1 MCKGWSDIQKSI
13 YAGLKDIG
21 GEAAGYFK
29 SALTYYYDSSLS
41 NRVSHLAHDA
51 REIDGGLRDIFS
63 PEKLKKKTEKEL
75 ILKDI
80 TKIFGNESKEYKGH
94 IASILVALDVE
105 EKDEFAKEW
114 WSVATNFARYAHRN
128 GIWKNE
134 RSFEEFKPL
143 WERYEKVL
151 FKLVGSYYAIIARI
165 DHLINLGEITYESE
179 GLLLNL
185 LKQSP
190 YFEYFFRNIN
200 NIKWFDFLKKYGY
213 FSPEQIKHDDQNNV
227 IFWSPLIYLEKISK
241 ESTCGKELI
250 EIVNNLVFFSL
261 EDNSANRRKNSDYR
275 IWWYC
280 VKILNNL
287 PAAAIKVFLPVDNFK
302 TWLLVWTD
310 SSLGGDLA
318 ISDIGEDL
326 LPKFLQD
333 DFGPDHS
340 YAEAIVEAITAIKIG
355 GKPHSLAKREDVVL
369 NWGTYWVLDA
379 FRKHATLIGQKCSRS
394 LILGIADKLRKV
406 LEYGHQDYHV
416 DVNMGSD
423 IYRVALSRVNLD
435 EPKYSGIS
443 FKENE
448 YRCVIKQFSAEQI
461 KEPDLKKDLWERY
474 NIEPKIDIVN
484 FTFVALTE
492 DSFAAE
498 IKKQLPAGVDWQNTV
513 DFKNRLALMYRGFYA
528 DYSQIWCKSL
538 AVGGEHDTY
547 SSTEEILTV
556 ILRDVLLAKCDK
568 NSADGL
574 EILKIFLTDKYRFP
588 IFKRFVLLCIDKY
601 WEKYPGLLEEFFSLI
616 PKALDESDF
625 EVELQDIFKKHNASF
640 SSEFNAKLLALINQP
655 PEFILEEKDKREIA
669 PYWWKFRWLSPL
681 RENPYFSAL
690 YEETKQKVQPQ
701 DGKPYEPERSSSFKG
716 GIVTHK
722 SSITKEEFLQKPID
736 EIIHSLA
743 NFKDVDF
750 WPGSFEGKP
759 DKEGLANALQEAV
772 KENSKK
778 FTNELFKFKSVKYYY
793 LYHIIRGLEGAWNTE
808 KPLDWST
815 IFDFILEY
823 FNRDKDLIIKE
834 ATEGQG
840 GNTSEGR
847 YLRIVEAVV
856 ELISDGSKADAR
868 AFAPE
873 YFDKVEQ
880 IFDLIIPLLKGDEH
894 PSNSSRGTVNYA
906 LNTTLGRA
914 IMAYITFSLRVA
926 RATQK
931 RIKDWGK
938 GKFERF
944 LPIGVDGFVW
954 FGFHLPQMKYLDS
967 DYTVEKIKDF
977 AEKDSND
984 SVWQMFMEGYLTGA
998 QIYDDLYK
1006 LMRKNYEKAIQ
1017 STVFKGRV
1025 DDRLVEHVCVGYL
1038 YLNETLTDKNSLFW
1052 KILDESDTVDKRGR
1066 WKDIARFFW
1075 RKSKQWEKQE
1085 KVGEDAEKLKSIQKK
1100 IVDFWSWTVEEQD
1113 FVKSKLGEDYEAFL
1127 SQMAFLT
1134 VWLDKID
1141 DNSEKLL
1148 MQSAPYI
1155 DIDHSSGFFIEY
1167 LTKFEDQESRKRIGK
1182 IFKKVLET
1190 STPMF
1195 KEEEVILLVERL
1207 YELGKTYP
1215 QSKSDADDICNT
1227 YGKRGVHFLRETF
1240 FKNNK

>member
-1 MCKGWSDIQKSI
+1 MCKEWSDTQKSI

-21 GEAAGYFK
+21 GEAAGYFE
-29 SALTYYYDSSLS
+29 SALTYYYNDSLS
-41 NRVSHLAHDA
+41 NRVSFLAHAA

-63 PEKLKKKTEKEL
+63 PERLKKRTEKRL

-80 TKIFGNESKEYKGH
+80 TKIFGDESKEYKGH

-114 WSVATNFARYAHRN
+114 WSVATKFAKYAHRS
-128 GIWKNE
+128 GIWKTE
-134 RSFEEFKPL
+134 RKFEEFKPL
-143 WERYEKVL
+143 WEQYEKVL

-165 DHLINLGEITYESE
+165 DRLINLEEITYESM
-179 GLLLNL
+179 GTLVNL
-185 LKQSP
+185 LKQKP
-190 YFEYFFRNIN
+190 YFEYFFRKLN
-200 NIKWFDFLKKYGY
+200 NLGWFEFLKGNGY
-213 FSPEQIKHDDQNNV
+213 FAPEQIQYDDQNNA
-227 IFWSPLIYLEKISK
+227 IFWDVLFYLEKISIR
-241 ESTCGKELI
+241 ENYGRELVGI
-250 EIVNNLVFFSL
+250 INNLIFFSQKRKL
-261 EDNSANRRKNSDYR
+261 EKKRGINNYQ
-275 IWWYC
+275 IWWFC

-287 PAAAIKVFLPVDNFK
+287 PAIVIKTTLTVDTFK
-302 TWLLVWTD
+302 IWLSVWID

-318 ISDIGEDL
+318 INDIGKDL

-333 DFGPDHS
+333 DFGPDYS

-355 GKPHSLAKREDVVL
+355 GKSHALAEREDIVL

-379 FRKHATLIGQKCSRS
+379 FRKHMTLIGQKCSRN

-406 LEYGHQDYHV
+406 LEYRHQNYHV
-416 DVNMGSD
+416 DVNIGSD
-423 IYRVALSRVNLD
+423 IYRVSLLRVISSN
-435 EPKYSGIS
+435 PKDTGID
-443 FKENE
+443 FEENE

-461 KEPDLKKDLWERY
+461 KQPDLKKDLWERY

-492 DSFAAE
+492 DSFTAE
-498 IKKQLPAGVDWQNTV
+498 IKKQLPVGIAWQKAV
-513 DFKNRLALMYRGFYA
+513 YLKNRIALMYRGFYA

-538 AVGGEHDTY
+538 TVGSEHDTY

-588 IFKRFVLLCIDKY
+588 ILKRFVLLCIDNYWGKY
-601 WEKYPGLLEEFFSLI
+601 YGLFEEFFSLI
-616 PKALDESDF
+616 PKALEESDF
-625 EVELQDIFKKHNASF
+625 EVELYDILKKHNVSF

-655 PEFILEEKDKREIA
+655 PEFTFEEKDKREIA

-681 RENPYFSAL
+681 RGNPYFSSL
-690 YEETKQKVQPQ
+690 YEETKQKVQPK
-701 DGKPYEPERSSSFKG
+701 DGKPYEPERSSSFEG
-716 GIVTHK
+716 GIITHK
-722 SSITKEEFLQKPID
+722 SSITKEEFLQNPID
-736 EIIHSLA
+736 EIIHSLV
-743 NFKDVDF
+743 NFKDVDLQ
-750 WPGSFEGKP
+750 GSFEGKP

-772 KENSKK
+772 KENPKK
-778 FTNELFKFKSVKYYY
+778 FTDELPKFKSVNYYY
-793 LYHIIRGLEGAWNTE
+793 LYYIIRGLKGAWNTE
-808 KPLDWST
+808 KPLEWGA
-815 IFDFILEY
+815 ICNFILEY
-823 FNRDKDLIIKE
+823 LNRDKNLIIKE
-834 ATEGQG
+834 ATEGQD

-847 YLRIVEAVV
+847 YLWIVEAVV

-880 IFDLIIPLLKGDEH
+880 IFDLIIPLLKGEEH
-894 PSNSSRGTVNYA
+894 PTNSSMGIVNYT
-906 LNTTLGRA
+906 LNTTLGRT

-931 RIKDWGK
+931 RKDDWGK
-938 GKFERF
+938 EKFGRF
-944 LPIGVDGFVW
+944 LLIGVEGFVW
-954 FGFHLPQMKYLDS
+954 FGFYLPQMKYLDS

-984 SVWQMFMEGYLTGA
+984 SGWQMFMEGYLTGA

-1017 STVFKGRV
+1017 STVLKGRV

-1038 YLNETLTDKNSLFW
+1038 YLDETLTDKNSLFW
-1052 KILDESDTVDKRGR
+1052 EILDESDTVDKRGR

-1075 RKSKQWEKQE
+1075 RKSKRWKKQE
-1085 KVGEDAEKLKSIQKK
+1085 KNEENDEKLKTIQKK
-1100 IVDFWSWTVEEQD
+1100 ILDFWKWTVEKQD
-1113 FVKSKLGEDYEAFL
+1113 FVKSKLGEDYKSFL

-1141 DNSEKLL
+1141 EESEKLL
-1148 MQSAPYI
+1148 MQSAPYV
-1155 DIDHSSGFFIEY
+1155 DIEHSASFFMEY
-1167 LTKFEDQESRKRIGK
+1167 LTKFEDKESVKRIGP
-1182 IFKKVLET
+1182 ILKKVLET

-1195 KEEEVILLVERL
+1195 KEKEVTLLVERL
-1207 YELGKTYP
+1207 YDLGKTDS
-1215 QSKSDADDICNT
+1215 QAKADADEICNT
-1227 YGKRGVHFLRETF
+1227 YGRSGIHFLREAF